1 MAHGLLVSVN
11 RSEKGETADEYVA
24 YLGTGRAFSDVRNV
38 LRVWGHLSVIASVLE
53 RPIAPDMSRLAPGRR
68 RPFQHGRRHLRL
80 HLLFTRMLCFFL
92 ALMPILSTAAQP
104 TPVEVIRSSVEG
116 LRLAIQRDSVAIE
129 QDPSRV
135 IPLIREHIIPNV
147 DTDVFAKLILGQHWQ
162 VASATQRAAFTRAL
176 SDALL
181 HIYGVHVTQYAHAKV
196 AYLGVVPVGNNA
208 NAVLVRTQVST
219 THGTSAQVDYRMM
232 RRNGNWKAIDASVD
246 GISIVRTYR
255 AAMHEEIGRVGLDGV
270 MQRLSR

>member
-1 MAHGLLVSVN
+1 
-11 RSEKGETADEYVA
+11 
-24 YLGTGRAFSDVRNV
+24 
-38 LRVWGHLSVIASVLE
+38 
-53 RPIAPDMSRLAPGRR
+53 
-68 RPFQHGRRHLRL
+68 
-80 HLLFTRMLCFFL
+80 MLCLCL
-92 ALMPILSTAAQP
+92 ALVPILGTAAQP
-104 TPVEVIRSSVEG
+104 TPLEVIRSSVEG

-162 VASATQRAAFTRAL
+162 VASATQRVAFTRAL
-176 SDALL
+176 ADALL
-181 HIYGVHVTQYAHAKV
+181 HIYGVHATQYADAKV
-196 AYLGVVPVGNNA
+196 AYLGVVPVGNKA

-232 RRNGNWKAIDASVD
+232 RRNGDWKAIDASVD

-255 AAMHEEIGRVGLDGV
+255 AALHEEIRRVGLDGV